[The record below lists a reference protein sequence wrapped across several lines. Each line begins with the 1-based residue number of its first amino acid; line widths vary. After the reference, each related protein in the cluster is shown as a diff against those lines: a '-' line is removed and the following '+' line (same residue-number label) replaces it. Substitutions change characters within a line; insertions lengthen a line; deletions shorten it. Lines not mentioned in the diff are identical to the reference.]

1 VAAWTGERIEAQ
13 TALQWGVV
21 AEVVAHERVLVRGID
36 IARSLAA
43 KPPLYR
49 APQKQTLNLNLRRRS
64 VQDVALG
71 MALEALA
78 AADLA
83 YQDQV

>member
-1 VAAWTGERIEAQ
+1 M
-13 TALQWGVV
+13 L
-21 AEVVAHERVLVRGID
+21 
-36 IARSLAA
+36 
-43 KPPLYR
+43 
-49 APQKQTLNLNLRRRS
+49 QKQTLNLNLRRRS

-83 YQDQV
+83 HQDQV